1 MIEEKKHKLTQEE
14 DYIDCPKFN
23 NSIKKLIE
31 KNPDGVDDET
41 IARVLGIS
49 TEEVEQTYQNAIKKL
64 QKILKI

>member
-1 MIEEKKHKLTQEE
+1 
-14 DYIDCPKFN
+14 
-23 NSIKKLIE
+23 LIE

-41 IARVLGIS
+41 IAKVLGIS